1 MMTTGIRNTM
11 SGVRKRLLNMTLT
24 VQMAR
29 LKIAYRSTA
38 VRVSAGTVLVVTGD
52 NWLTRLLTLQLMLQ
66 RLSGTICGSS
76 LFGFLG
82 QL

>member
-29 LKIAYRSTA
+29 LKIAVRSTA